1 MKKTM
6 MSLDNDYVLKMII
19 LYLIEKLNRKRI
31 DYITPNRRDVL

>member
-19 LYLIEKLNRKRI
+19 LYIIEKLNRKRI
-31 DYITPNRRDVL
+31 DHITPNRRDVL